1 MITRKKEFIKIT
13 DKRYKEQDKLLKNM
27 ITILNKNKDKYQ
39 GQKIIT
45 EIIFNTTTHYYINK
59 DNFVFDEDH

>member
-1 MITRKKEFIKIT
+1 MGNKRISEIVEDEKREVKEFIKIT

-39 GQKIIT
+39 GQKIIKRLK
-45 EIIFNTTTHYYINK
+45 EYYS
-59 DNFVFDEDH
+59 